1 MIKIY
6 DNKVPFHIMHDIH
19 EFVINSRFY
28 ITGWKDKDY
37 VNKHSIYSDWSIDD
51 LKNAGLYSY
60 LEEIPSVDFSKWYK
74 TMVNL
79 SHPSDHYYTHTHGEN
94 DYVLL
99 YYVNL
104 EWRDEWHGETLFY
117 DPLNL
122 QKIEFASSFIPG
134 RILQFD
140 GIQPHSIR
148 PQSSVGPQYR
158 FTISNFFK
166 KK

>member
-19 EFVINSRFY
+19 EFVLNSRFY
-28 ITGWKDKDY
+28 IKGWKDKES
-37 VNKHSIYSDWSIDD
+37 VNKNSIYSEWSIDD
-51 LKNAGLYSY
+51 LKSVKLYSY

-79 SHPSDHYYTHTHGEN
+79 SHPSDHYYTHTHGDN

-122 QKIEFASSFIPG
+122 QKIVFASSFVPG